1 MTVRLGML
9 PQFSFSSGKVVSI
22 LNLREGKQ
30 LPFILVQNYLQM
42 WFKWESY
49 LFSSLISVSNWNQ
62 RRDWWRCSRHRS
74 RIRRKVLLS
83 KSRSSQRHKTFQWTF
98 EVTKRLFLPATD
110 SNSNQVALLWNILLL
125 SDSCQI
131 LRTQSLILL
140 SQTSTGPWSLS
151 RADDP
156 ALESSAW
163 RKYANHH
170 DQACVTNGRF
180 LV

>member
-62 RRDWWRCSRHRS
+62 RRGGRMSFLISDRFE
-74 RIRRKVLLS
+74 
-83 KSRSSQRHKTFQWTF
+83 KSQDET
-98 EVTKRLFLPATD
+98 
-110 SNSNQVALLWNILLL
+110 NSDISFHQLA
-125 SDSCQI
+125 
-131 LRTQSLILL
+131 
-140 SQTSTGPWSLS
+140 
-151 RADDP
+151 
-156 ALESSAW
+156 
-163 RKYANHH
+163 
-170 DQACVTNGRF
+170 
-180 LV
+180 